1 MNQPIYL
8 VLGRFWVTTKKRSAQ
23 KYNIFKKYTPVSLRF
38 VTGKN
43 RPCNTLLQTF
53 FKNKVKTLLI
63 SGYDSY
69 ICITGKISKQKK
81 DDKEDNLN
89 HIKTHETLQTSE
101 VPNAPDGANQPGDRR
116 ISLPILRPYDF
127 R

>member
-1 MNQPIYL
+1 M
-8 VLGRFWVTTKKRSAQ
+8 
-23 KYNIFKKYTPVSLRF
+23 
-38 VTGKN
+38 
-43 RPCNTLLQTF
+43 
-53 FKNKVKTLLI
+53 KTLLI

-69 ICITGKISKQKK
+69 ICTTGNISKQKK

-101 VPNAPDGANQPGDRR
+101 VPNATDGASQPGAGG
-116 ISLPILRPYDF
+116 IPLPILRAHDF